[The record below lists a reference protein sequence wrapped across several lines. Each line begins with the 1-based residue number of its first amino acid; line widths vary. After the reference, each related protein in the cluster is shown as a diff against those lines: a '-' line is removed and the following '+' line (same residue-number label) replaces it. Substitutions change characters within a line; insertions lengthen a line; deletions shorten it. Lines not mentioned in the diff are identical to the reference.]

1 MRNSADVGCG
11 HGNRD
16 FRSAFVPHITQK
28 ATRRQCMLQ
37 RPAEVDVEVETR
49 DTHYSLGEVR
59 GAADSSAAV

>member
-1 MRNSADVGCG
+1 
-11 HGNRD
+11 
-16 FRSAFVPHITQK
+16 
-28 ATRRQCMLQ
+28 MLQ